1 MESFKLLN
9 DRIMQDGKCF
19 AGGILKVDSFINHQ
33 MDPDLMKAIGHEF
46 SERFKDS
53 GVNKIV
59 TIEASGIA
67 PAIMMGAEMHLPVV
81 FVKKKSPSTMHN
93 ALSSKVHSFTK
104 DRDYTVCISADY
116 LTKDD
121 RIVIID
127 DFLAYGNAALGLI
140 DLAEQAGAQIAGFGM
155 IIEKVF
161 QDGGKLLRDR
171 GYRVE
176 SLARVLSLDN
186 CKIVLE

>member
-1 MESFKLLN
+1 MKSFKPLSN
-9 DRIMQDGKCF
+9 RIMQDGKCF

-46 SERFKDS
+46 SERFKDC

-81 FVKKKSPSTMHN
+81 FVKKKNPCTMRN
-93 ALSSKVHSFTK
+93 ALTSKVHSFTK
-104 DRDYTVCISADY
+104 DRDYTVCISANY

-127 DFLAYGNAALGLI
+127 DFLAYGNAALGII
-140 DLAEQAGAQIAGFGM
+140 DLAQQAGATIAGFGI
-155 IIEKVF
+155 IIEKAF
-161 QDGGKLLRDR
+161 QDGGKLLRDK
-171 GYRVE
+171 GFRVE

>member
-33 MDPDLMKAIGHEF
+33 MDPDLMKAIAHEF
-46 SERFKDS
+46 SERYKDS

-81 FVKKKSPSTMHN
+81 FVKKKNPSTMRN

-104 DRDYTVCISADY
+104 DRYYTVCTSADY

-140 DLAEQAGAQIAGFGM
+140 DLAEQAGATIVGFGM
-155 IIEKVF
+155 IIEKAF
-161 QDGGKLLRDR
+161 QGGGKMLRDK

-176 SLARVLSLDN
+176 TLARVLSLDD